1 MQKPDLRNNEM
12 MRHLM
17 DSLDAGKDI
26 GHYGRLTFAMV
37 ARHFMS
43 EDELVAEL
51 TKDKDF
57 DEDKARAMVQQVI
70 ETDYSPPRANHIAE
84 WQREQEF
91 PIIPNADPDA
101 ANLYRDIKFPDH
113 VYQKIEEYREAKMHA
128 HGN

>member
-37 ARHFMS
+37 ARHFM
-43 EDELVAEL
+43 EPDDLVAEL

-57 DEDKARAMVQQVI
+57 GEDKARVMVEQVI
-70 ETDYSPPRANHIAE
+70 ESDYSPPRANHIRD
-84 WQREQEF
+84 WQKEQAF
-91 PIIPNADPDA
+91 PIIPNDDPDA
-101 ANLYRDIKFPDH
+101 ANLYRDLKFPDH
-113 VYQKIEEYREAKMHA
+113 VYEKIEQYREAKMHA
-128 HGN
+128 AD

>member
-37 ARHFMS
+37 ARHFM
-43 EDELVAEL
+43 EPDELVAEL
-51 TKDKDF
+51 CKDKDF
-57 DEDKARAMVQQVI
+57 DEEKARVMVEQVI
-70 ETDYSPPRANHIAE
+70 DTDYSPPRANHIRE
-84 WQREQEF
+84 WQKEQEF
-91 PIIPNADPDA
+91 PIIPNDDPDA

-113 VYQKIEEYREAKMHA
+113 VYQKIEQYREAKMHA
-128 HGN
+128 HD

>member
-1 MQKPDLRNNEM
+1 MQKPDLRNNAM
-12 MRHLM
+12 MCHLM

-57 DEDKARAMVQQVI
+57 DEDKARAMVQQVV
-70 ETDYSPPRANHIAE
+70 ETDYSPPRANHIAD

-91 PIIPNADPDA
+91 PIIPDNDPDT

-113 VYQKIEEYREAKMHA
+113 VYEKIEQYREAKMHA
-128 HGN
+128 HAD